1 MGILTTRRK
10 DGDDMRLTRRGRIVV
25 AIAFTL
31 GLLALQGL
39 AGWIET
45 QGLW

>member
-1 MGILTTRRK
+1 
-10 DGDDMRLTRRGRIVV
+10 MRLTRRGRIVV

>member
-1 MGILTTRRK
+1 
-10 DGDDMRLTRRGRIVV
+10 MRLTRRGKIVV
-25 AIAFTL
+25 TILFTV

-45 QGLW
+45 MGVW